1 MPISFDLSHYKSTFP
16 GEIIESDV
24 IPANGQEF
32 LRITIAELSRDGD
45 QQVSDRACSYPDCKL
60 PLIRHRHQPAL
71 WESEKSGSPLHQFVE
86 SVNVQG
92 QTNTKINFNFKDFIG
107 KRWLFKADK
116 QRDWVDKNTGENKT
130 GRTYYYVAGPIDQP
144 VDVEPEPLG
153 DSLPFDA
160 GHSAP
165 AQNGTTKTTV
175 TRDDLDLML
184 AVYVDGKTNTQ
195 VIQGLM
201 MREEIPEITADES
214 YLASIIDQSAIN
226 RLIEKTWVSKEGD
239 AYKSSDEVKALGKD

>member
-1 MPISFDLSHYKSTFP
+1 MPISFDLASYKNTFP
-16 GEIIESDV
+16 GEIVESDV

-32 LRITIAELSRDGD
+32 LRIVIAELNHDGE
-45 QQVSDRACSYPDCKL
+45 QQASTQACTYGDCKVM
-60 PLIRHRHQPAL
+60 IRHRHQPAL

-86 SVNVQG
+86 SVNVKG
-92 QTNTKINFNFKDFIG
+92 QTNTKTNFNFKDFVG
-107 KRWLFKADK
+107 KRWLFEGVKS
-116 QRDWVDKNTGENKT
+116 RDWVDKEGQNKT

-144 VDVEPEPLG
+144 VDVEQPEPLG

-160 GHSAP
+160 GTP
-165 AQNGTTKTTV
+165 ATNGTSKTTV
-175 TRDDLDLML
+175 TKNDLDLML

-201 MREEIPEITADES
+201 MREEIPEITADET

-226 RLIEKTWVSKEGD
+226 RLMEKGMVTKEGD
-239 AYKSSDEVKALGKD
+239 VYKSSDEVKALGKD